1 MGAAAIGID
10 MATALRL
17 AEAEGVKADIASHLL
32 AQLEAGL
39 VAGWNERV
47 KGER

>member
-17 AEAEGVKADIASHLL
+17 AEAEGVEPGIASHLL

-39 VAGWNERV
+39 VAGWNERL
-47 KGER
+47 KARE